1 MARRFRWSMLA
12 LIVAA
17 VWVVGAGAAV
27 EAQPGRYSKSP
38 DGVILDSVTGLE
50 WYINPN
56 RDNTW
61 NEAKAWA
68 DNLTVAGGGWR
79 LPTLAEL
86 KAQYRKGASAV
97 NMDPLFQLPGAY
109 VWSGDLKIPSSPGV
123 LPSTAA
129 WRASTASSTALA
141 GWPWRCVPA
150 NDRGPWGYRS
160 RLSPPEAI
168 SPYSGRDFPPSFFDC
183 GG

>member
-1 MARRFRWSMLA
+1 MARRFRWGMLA
-12 LIVAA
+12 LILSA
-17 VWVVGAGAAV
+17 VWVMGAGAAV
-27 EAQPGRYSKSP
+27 EAQPGRYTKSP

-61 NEAKAWA
+61 HEAKAWA
-68 DNLTVAGGGWR
+68 DGLTVAGGGWR

-109 VWSGDLKIPSSPGV
+109 VWSGDLKDPQF
-123 LPSTAA
+123 A
-129 WRASTASSTALA
+129 WGFAFYSGLEGFHSVKYGFGRVALA
-141 GWPWRCVPA
+141 V
-150 NDRGPWGYRS
+150 RS
-160 RLSPPEAI
+160 RK
-168 SPYSGRDFPPSFFDC
+168 
-183 GG
+183 

>member
-1 MARRFRWSMLA
+1 MARRFRWSILA
-12 LIVAA
+12 LILAA
-17 VWVVGAGAAV
+17 VWVMGAGAAV
-27 EAQPGRYSKSP
+27 EAQPGRYTKSP

-61 NEAKAWA
+61 HEAKAWA
-68 DNLTVAGGGWR
+68 DSLAVAGGGWR

-109 VWSGDLKIPSSPGV
+109 VWSGDSKDPQF
-123 LPSTAA
+123 A
-129 WRASTASSTALA
+129 WGFAFYSGLEGFHSVKYGFGRVALA
-141 GWPWRCVPA
+141 V
-150 NDRGPWGYRS
+150 RS
-160 RLSPPEAI
+160 R
-168 SPYSGRDFPPSFFDC
+168 R
-183 GG
+183 

>member
-1 MARRFRWSMLA
+1 MARRFRWGMLA
-12 LIVAA
+12 LILSA
-17 VWVVGAGAAV
+17 VWIMGAGAAV
-27 EAQPGRYSKSP
+27 EAQPGRYTKSP

-61 NEAKAWA
+61 HEAKAWA
-68 DNLTVAGGGWR
+68 DGLTVAGGGWR

-109 VWSGDLKIPSSPGV
+109 VWSGDLKDPQF
-123 LPSTAA
+123 A
-129 WRASTASSTALA
+129 WGFAFYSGLEGFHSVKYGFGRVALA
-141 GWPWRCVPA
+141 V
-150 NDRGPWGYRS
+150 RS
-160 RLSPPEAI
+160 RK
-168 SPYSGRDFPPSFFDC
+168 
-183 GG
+183 

>member
-1 MARRFRWSMLA
+1 MARRFRWSILA
-12 LIVAA
+12 LILAA
-17 VWVVGAGAAV
+17 VWVMGAGAAV
-27 EAQPGRYSKSP
+27 EVQPGRYTKSP

-61 NEAKAWA
+61 HEAKAWA
-68 DNLTVAGGGWR
+68 DSLAVAGGGWR

-109 VWSGDLKIPSSPGV
+109 VWSGDLKDPQF
-123 LPSTAA
+123 A
-129 WRASTASSTALA
+129 WGFAFYSGLEGFHSVKYGFGRVALA
-141 GWPWRCVPA
+141 V
-150 NDRGPWGYRS
+150 RS
-160 RLSPPEAI
+160 R
-168 SPYSGRDFPPSFFDC
+168 R
-183 GG
+183 

>member
-1 MARRFRWSMLA
+1 MARRFRWSILA
-12 LIVAA
+12 LILAA
-17 VWVVGAGAAV
+17 VWVMGAGAAV
-27 EAQPGRYSKSP
+27 EAQPGRYTKSP

-61 NEAKAWA
+61 HEAKAWA
-68 DNLTVAGGGWR
+68 DSLAVAGGGWR

-109 VWSGDLKIPSSPGV
+109 VWSGDLKDPQF
-123 LPSTAA
+123 A
-129 WRASTASSTALA
+129 WGFAFYSGLEGFHSVKYGFGRVALA
-141 GWPWRCVPA
+141 V
-150 NDRGPWGYRS
+150 RS
-160 RLSPPEAI
+160 R
-168 SPYSGRDFPPSFFDC
+168 R
-183 GG
+183 

>member
-1 MARRFRWSMLA
+1 MARRYRWSILA

-17 VWVVGAGAAV
+17 VWVMGAGAAV
-27 EAQPGRYSKSP
+27 EVQPGRYTKSP

-61 NEAKAWA
+61 HEAKAWA
-68 DNLTVAGGGWR
+68 DGLAVAGGGWR

-109 VWSGDLKIPSSPGV
+109 VWSGDLKDPQF
-123 LPSTAA
+123 A
-129 WRASTASSTALA
+129 WGFAFYSGLEGFHSVKYGFGRVALA
-141 GWPWRCVPA
+141 V
-150 NDRGPWGYRS
+150 RS
-160 RLSPPEAI
+160 RK
-168 SPYSGRDFPPSFFDC
+168 
-183 GG
+183 

>member
-12 LIVAA
+12 LILSA
-17 VWVVGAGAAV
+17 VWVMGAGAAV
-27 EAQPGRYSKSP
+27 EAQPGRYTKSP

-50 WYINPN
+50 WYVNPN

-68 DNLTVAGGGWR
+68 DGLTVAGGGWR

-109 VWSGDLKIPSSPGV
+109 VWSGDLKDPQF
-123 LPSTAA
+123 A
-129 WRASTASSTALA
+129 WGFAFYSGLEGFHSVKYGFGRVALA
-141 GWPWRCVPA
+141 V
-150 NDRGPWGYRS
+150 RS
-160 RLSPPEAI
+160 R
-168 SPYSGRDFPPSFFDC
+168 R
-183 GG
+183 

>member
-1 MARRFRWSMLA
+1 MARRFRWGMLA
-12 LIVAA
+12 LILSA
-17 VWVVGAGAAV
+17 VWIMGAGAAV
-27 EAQPGRYSKSP
+27 EAQPGRYTKSP

-61 NEAKAWA
+61 YEAKAWA
-68 DNLTVAGGGWR
+68 DGLTVAGGGWR

-109 VWSGDLKIPSSPGV
+109 VWSGDLKDPQF
-123 LPSTAA
+123 A
-129 WRASTASSTALA
+129 WGFAFYSGLEGFHSVKYGFGRVALA
-141 GWPWRCVPA
+141 V
-150 NDRGPWGYRS
+150 RS
-160 RLSPPEAI
+160 R
-168 SPYSGRDFPPSFFDC
+168 R
-183 GG
+183 

>member
-12 LIVAA
+12 LILAA
-17 VWVVGAGAAV
+17 VWVMGAGAAV
-27 EAQPGRYSKSP
+27 EAQPGRYTKSP

-50 WYINPN
+50 WYVNPN

-68 DNLTVAGGGWR
+68 DGLTVAGGGWR

-109 VWSGDLKIPSSPGV
+109 VWSGDLKDPQF
-123 LPSTAA
+123 A
-129 WRASTASSTALA
+129 WGFAFYSGLEGFHSVKYGFGRVALA
-141 GWPWRCVPA
+141 V
-150 NDRGPWGYRS
+150 RS
-160 RLSPPEAI
+160 R
-168 SPYSGRDFPPSFFDC
+168 R
-183 GG
+183 

>member
-1 MARRFRWSMLA
+1 MARRFRWSILA
-12 LIVAA
+12 LILTA
-17 VWVVGAGAAV
+17 VWVMGAGAAV
-27 EAQPGRYSKSP
+27 EVQPGRYTKSP

-61 NEAKAWA
+61 HEAKAWA
-68 DNLTVAGGGWR
+68 DSLVVAGGGWR

-109 VWSGDLKIPSSPGV
+109 VWSGDLKIPNLPGV
-123 LPSTAA
+123 SPSTAA
-129 WRASTASSTALA
+129 SRAFTASNMALV

-150 NDRGPWGYRS
+150 DDG
-160 RLSPPEAI
+160 RLWVMGQGSPLPKI
-168 SPYSGRDFPPSFFDC
+168 TW
-183 GG
+183 

>member
-1 MARRFRWSMLA
+1 MARRYRWSILA
-12 LIVAA
+12 LIIAA

-27 EAQPGRYSKSP
+27 EAQPGRYTKSP

-50 WYINPN
+50 WYVNPN

-61 NEAKAWA
+61 HEAKAWA
-68 DNLTVAGGGWR
+68 DGLTVAGGGWR

-109 VWSGDLKIPSSPGV
+109 VWSGDLKDPQF
-123 LPSTAA
+123 A
-129 WRASTASSTALA
+129 WGFAFYSGLEGFHSVKYGFGRVALA
-141 GWPWRCVPA
+141 V
-150 NDRGPWGYRS
+150 RS
-160 RLSPPEAI
+160 RK
-168 SPYSGRDFPPSFFDC
+168 
-183 GG
+183 

>member
-1 MARRFRWSMLA
+1 MARRFRWSILA
-12 LIVAA
+12 LILAA
-17 VWVVGAGAAV
+17 VWVMGAGAAV
-27 EAQPGRYSKSP
+27 ETQPGRYTKSP

-61 NEAKAWA
+61 HEAKAWA
-68 DNLTVAGGGWR
+68 DSLAVAGGGWR

-109 VWSGDLKIPSSPGV
+109 VWSGDLKDPQF
-123 LPSTAA
+123 A
-129 WRASTASSTALA
+129 WGFAFYSGLEGFHSVKYGFGRVALA
-141 GWPWRCVPA
+141 V
-150 NDRGPWGYRS
+150 RS
-160 RLSPPEAI
+160 R
-168 SPYSGRDFPPSFFDC
+168 R
-183 GG
+183 